1 MSDKY
6 KLLNNLKRL
15 TQLLTLGLAS
25 LLSTAVIGAVPD
37 IDAPG
42 IQRAMEVQE
51 NHTPALLQQTGVV
64 GTAVSV
70 NGLGKPVINVFTE
83 HSGIGNM
90 PQLLSGIPVIV
101 KVTGKIYAR
110 RNPCSGPPAS
120 RPDGCGDDSN
130 DDPIQ
135 EPTDNTDPTSRFDRP
150 VAIGVSTG
158 HPAITAGT
166 IGARVTNGTDV
177 YALSNNHVYA
187 DENTA
192 STGDP
197 VIQPGTYDGGS
208 SPADDMGTLAAY
220 APITFSTNASNVLDA
235 AIALSSTSL
244 LSNSTPSNGY
254 GTPKSNTIAPQVG
267 MRVMKYGRTTGF
279 TKGRVYAINAIVNVG
294 YSTGV
299 ARFVNQIIIT
309 PGNFSAGGDSGSLI
323 VADGKGNQ
331 KRRPVG
337 LLFAGSSTI
346 TIANPIDDVLQYFGV
361 TIDGN

>member
-15 TQLLTLGLAS
+15 TQFLTLGLAS

-51 NHTPALLQQTGVV
+51 NHTPALLQQAGVV

-70 NGLGKPVINVFTE
+70 NGLGKPVIKVFTE
-83 HSGIGNM
+83 HAGVDNI
-90 PQLLSGIPVIV
+90 PQQLSGMPVIV

-110 RNPCSGPPAS
+110 RNLCSGPPAS
-120 RPDGCGDDSN
+120 RPDECNN
-130 DDPIQ
+130 DDPI
-135 EPTDNTDPTSRFDRP
+135 EDPTDNTDPTTRFDRP

-166 IGARVTNGTDV
+166 IGARVTDGTNV

-187 DENTA
+187 DENSA
-192 STGDP
+192 SIGDS

-208 SPADDMGTLAAY
+208 SPADNIGTLAAY
-220 APITFSTNASNVLDA
+220 APITFSTSASNVLDA
-235 AIALSSTSL
+235 AIALSTTSL
-244 LSNSTPSNGY
+244 LANSTPSNGY

-299 ARFVNQIIIT
+299 ARFVKQIIIT

-346 TIANPIDDVLQYFGV
+346 TIANPIDDVLNHFGV
-361 TIDGN
+361 VIDGN